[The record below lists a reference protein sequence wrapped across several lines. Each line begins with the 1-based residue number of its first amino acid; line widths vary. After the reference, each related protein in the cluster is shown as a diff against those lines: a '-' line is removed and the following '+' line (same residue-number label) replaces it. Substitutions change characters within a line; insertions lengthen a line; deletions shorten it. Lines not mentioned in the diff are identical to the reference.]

1 MSMHFHLLIT
11 PSLTRLLWP
20 RSGCPAPSP
29 RGHVCCQSTPPAT
42 ASGRGL
48 HWNSAVEFR
57 AGATE
62 AAQAALEEAWKGG
75 NDAGILSCF
84 FLRFFGVF
92 FLPLSGF
99 KNQLKLVRW
108 CLRPQ
113 KPGTEAGQVPI
124 QGFGNAELLPPSI
137 ASTEEVEEKAQLF
150 LTWLG
155 ESIGPTSCY
164 VSWIFPSGMMIRN

>member
-75 NDAGILSCF
+75 NDAGMFSCF

-92 FLPLSGF
+92 FPIVWLKKPIETSAVMSSTPKTRYRSWPGAHPGLRQCRAVAAQHRLDRGGGGKGPALSDVAWWV
-99 KNQLKLVRW
+99 NW
-108 CLRPQ
+108 
-113 KPGTEAGQVPI
+113 A
-124 QGFGNAELLPPSI
+124 N
-137 ASTEEVEEKAQLF
+137 
-150 LTWLG
+150 
-155 ESIGPTSCY
+155 
-164 VSWIFPSGMMIRN
+164 

>member
-1 MSMHFHLLIT
+1 MSDMSIPFLNLKPH
-11 PSLTRLLWP
+11 RARP

-62 AAQAALEEAWKGG
+62 AAQAALEEAWSGGFVGTDAKGFSPSV
-75 NDAGILSCF
+75 L
-84 FLRFFGVF
+84 FLQFFFGGFVTF
-92 FLPLSGF
+92 ALLKNPL
-99 KNQLKLVRW
+99 
-108 CLRPQ
+108 
-113 KPGTEAGQVPI
+113 KPVQVPI
-124 QGFGNAELLPPSI
+124 QGFGTSTELLPPSI

-155 ESIGPTSCY
+155 ESIGPQLLAK
-164 VSWIFPSGMMIRN
+164 WAN